1 MLSKQVYEQVSL
13 QIQRGFRKRYSAQD
27 CLLVMLEKSKKTV
40 ESGNVFGALKT
51 DLSKAF
57 DCIPYDLKIAKLN
70 SYGLI
75 YLTYFNLTKL
85 ISKN

>member
-1 MLSKQVYEQVSL
+1 
-13 QIQRGFRKRYSAQD
+13 
-27 CLLVMLEKSKKTV
+27 MLEKSKKTV

-75 YLTYFNLTKL
+75 YLTYFNLPKL